1 MAFGWTV
8 DEGRAHCTAGFV
20 VYSAHCRIC
29 FGSRGLFAECPR
41 TCTATNN
48 LGANSVVETLAGV
61 LGGFGLF
68 AVGLSLLSE
77 NLKAVA
83 DRRLRLIAKRWT
95 GNRVKAYG
103 WGIMLG
109 LISQSAAASTFISVG
124 LLRSGLVSTVAA
136 LALLMGSYAGLTIL
150 VVVVTLDV
158 EVFSLYAIGLAG
170 IAIIG
175 SRNRSVRT
183 FATAI
188 FGGALMILGLVL
200 LKEAAAPLAQQ
211 PWFDGAIAWAHDSLW
226 LIFLVSAVLTF
237 LVQSTAVV
245 CVLGVTLASVGVLGV
260 NETLMLVYGSC
271 AGSGALVY
279 LLSLN
284 IRGRARQV
292 AMYTV
297 LDNVMVC
304 FVFVPLLLIEVY
316 FDIPLVRAL
325 VLSVNAGLQQQLALV
340 YVLVGVAL
348 APFML
353 AVLGPT
359 ARLLERLWPA
369 TQVEHIGHT
378 RFIHDR
384 AIVDLATS
392 VALADLEQRRILTLL
407 PRYLESVREDT
418 QSSEL
423 REAVTGLLSETQA
436 FLSELCAS
444 REAHTVEARAVLL
457 IRQSLLVWLEE
468 HLAALCAALLQLND
482 GSSLRA
488 SIVEGVDAVLLCLI
502 EAVETDDD
510 ELWNYVRSLTAE
522 RSEPMRKVRA
532 AYSSGEHPHGDREAT
547 GSVIAVTS
555 SVEQVFVILDKLAR
569 EFDNSPEMSAAT
581 AGGRAAA
588 QMA

>member
-1 MAFGWTV
+1 M
-8 DEGRAHCTAGFV
+8 
-20 VYSAHCRIC
+20 
-29 FGSRGLFAECPR
+29 
-41 TCTATNN
+41 
-48 LGANSVVETLAGV
+48 
-61 LGGFGLF
+61 
-68 AVGLSLLSE
+68 
-77 NLKAVA
+77 
-83 DRRLRLIAKRWT
+83 
-95 GNRVKAYG
+95 
-103 WGIMLG
+103 
-109 LISQSAAASTFISVG
+109 
-124 LLRSGLVSTVAA
+124 
-136 LALLMGSYAGLTIL
+136 
-150 VVVVTLDV
+150 
-158 EVFSLYAIGLAG
+158 
-170 IAIIG
+170 
-175 SRNRSVRT
+175 
-183 FATAI
+183 
-188 FGGALMILGLVL
+188 
-200 LKEAAAPLAQQ
+200 
-211 PWFDGAIAWAHDSLW
+211 
-226 LIFLVSAVLTF
+226 
-237 LVQSTAVV
+237 
-245 CVLGVTLASVGVLGV
+245 TLASVGVLGV

-304 FVFVPLLLIEVY
+304 FVFVPLLLLEIH
-316 FDIPLVRAL
+316 FDVPLVRAL
-325 VLSVNAGLQQQLALV
+325 VLSVDAGLQQQLALV

-369 TQVEHIGHT
+369 TQAEHIGRT

-384 AIVDLATS
+384 AIDDLATS
-392 VALADLEQRRILTLL
+392 VALADLEQRRILTLF
-407 PRYLESVREDT
+407 PRYLESVREGT

-457 IRQSLLVWLEE
+457 IRQSLLVWFEE
-468 HLAALCAALLQLND
+468 HLAALCAALPQLDD
-482 GSSLRA
+482 GSSLRT

-502 EAVETDDD
+502 EAVETDDND
-510 ELWNYVRSLTAE
+510 LWSYVRGLTAE

-532 AYSSGEHPHGDREAT
+532 AYLSGEHPLGDRETT

-569 EFDNSPEMSAAT
+569 EFENTSGMSAAT
-581 AGGRAAA
+581 AGRRAAVQA
-588 QMA
+588 A